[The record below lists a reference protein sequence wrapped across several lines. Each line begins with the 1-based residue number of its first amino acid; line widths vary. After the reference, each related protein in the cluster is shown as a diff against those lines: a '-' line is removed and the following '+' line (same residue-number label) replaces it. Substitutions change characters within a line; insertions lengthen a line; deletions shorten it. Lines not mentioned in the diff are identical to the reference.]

1 MTHPAIT
8 RLLALG
14 GELTPGSERRK
25 YDLAHMRTLL
35 HALGNPHLRFRS
47 VLIAGTN
54 GKGSTA
60 ATLASIL
67 QAAGHRTGL
76 YTSPHLEQPNER
88 IRINGLPI
96 ADAALATLFTRVEA
110 VSARLVASAELPHPP
125 SFFETITAIA
135 FLHFAG
141 EQPDPT
147 HSATELSPIGPSGQT
162 TDDHLSTAG
171 APQGHPERSA
181 NLASSQITGD
191 HASLAGPPSG
201 HPERSPQAAG
211 GSACVKGPAENPN
224 PFASSTPIDIAVLEV
239 GLGGRLDATNVVEP
253 LLSILTDISI
263 DHTAWLGHSLSEI
276 TREKAGILRP
286 HGTLITLPQHPEAN
300 QVIGEIAVPLQ
311 VQAISAADYLP
322 SRSAD
327 LEPATSLLAMLRN
340 RYTLPLPQGA
350 FAANTAS
357 LLHVDPPLGGAHR
370 QPNPARAIDPALLH
384 IDSPLGGAHQQR
396 NLALAIAAAIALHQQ
411 HGFALS
417 PSAIEQ
423 GLYSTFW
430 PARLQLLR
438 PPAMP
443 GQRRPATPHQA
454 PVLLDAAHNPSGA
467 WALRAALSP
476 LPVTGPRTLVF
487 ACMADK
493 AIPELAQILFPV
505 FDEVLLTQSSSPRAA
520 PLDQL
525 AAAAEPTG
533 ALYRTFP
540 SAPAALAAAQ
550 SATPA
555 HGLIVLAGSIA
566 LLGELTPLLPGW
578 L

>member
-1 MTHPAIT
+1 MTHPAII

-76 YTSPHLEQPNER
+76 YTSPHLEQPHER
-88 IRINGLPI
+88 IRIDGLPI

-110 VSARLVASAELPHPP
+110 VSARLAASAELPHPP

-162 TDDHLSTAG
+162 TDDHAFIAG
-171 APQGHPERSA
+171 SPPDHPERSA
-181 NLASSQITGD
+181 NLARSQITGD

-201 HPERSPQAAG
+201 HPKRSPQAA
-211 GSACVKGPAENPN
+211 VKGPAENPN

-263 DHTAWLGHSLSEI
+263 DHTAWLGHSLAEI

-327 LEPATSLLAMLRN
+327 LEPATSLTAMLRN

-350 FAANTAS
+350 FAAS
-357 LLHVDPPLGGAHR
+357 DPDIPHVDSPLGGAHQ
-370 QPNPARAIDPALLH
+370 QPNPALASDPALIH
-384 IDSPLGGAHQQR
+384 VDSPLGGAHQQR
-396 NLALAIAAAIALHQQ
+396 NLALAIAAAIALHQH

-423 GLYSTFW
+423 GLYSTLW

-443 GQRRPATPHQA
+443 GQRPPTHPHQA
-454 PVLLDAAHNPSGA
+454 PILLDAAHNPSGA

-520 PLDQL
+520 PLSQL
-525 AAAAEPTG
+525 TAAAEPTG
-533 ALYRTFP
+533 ALYRTFAR
-540 SAPAALAAAQ
+540 APDALAAAQ

-555 HGLIVLAGSIA
+555 HGIIVLAGSIA
-566 LLGELTPLLPGW
+566 LLGELTPLLPDW
-578 L
+578 R

>member
-35 HALGNPHLRFRS
+35 HALPINGQDPQRRFPS

-88 IRINGLPI
+88 IRIDGLPI
-96 ADAALATLFTRVEA
+96 PDAALAAHFTRVEA
-110 VSARLVASAELPHPP
+110 VSAHLVASAALPHPP

-141 EQPDPT
+141 EPPA
-147 HSATELSPIGPSGQT
+147 H
-162 TDDHLSTAG
+162 
-171 APQGHPERSA
+171 AP
-181 NLASSQITGD
+181 
-191 HASLAGPPSG
+191 
-201 HPERSPQAAG
+201 AAPV
-211 GSACVKGPAENPN
+211 A
-224 PFASSTPIDIAVLEV
+224 IAILEV

-263 DHTAWLGHSLSEI
+263 DHTAWLGHTLAAI

-322 SRSAD
+322 PRTAER
-327 LEPATSLLAMLRN
+327 EPATSLIAMLRN
-340 RYTLPLPQGA
+340 RYPLPLPPGLFPSETSA
-350 FAANTAS
+350 
-357 LLHVDPPLGGAHR
+357 LLHV
-370 QPNPARAIDPALLH
+370 
-384 IDSPLGGAHQQR
+384 DSPLGGTHQQR
-396 NLALAIAAAIALHQQ
+396 NLALAIAAAIALYQQ

-423 GLYSTFW
+423 GLYATSW

-438 PPAMP
+438 PPASH
-443 GQRRPATPHQA
+443 AHHA
-454 PVLLDAAHNPSGA
+454 PILLDAAHNPAGA
-467 WALRAALSP
+467 WALRSALSP
-476 LPVTGPRTLVF
+476 LPVPGPRTLVF
-487 ACMADK
+487 GCMADK

-505 FDEVLLTQSSSPRAA
+505 FDEVLLTQSASPRAA
-520 PLDQL
+520 PLAQL

-533 ALYRTFP
+533 ALYRTFLN
-540 SAPAALAAAQ
+540 APAALSAAQ

-566 LLGELTPLLPGW
+566 LLGELTTHLPDW
-578 L
+578 R